1 MILLMRDFDQNHRH
15 RQRMLLAAA
24 LIGLGLLFVTF
35 LTAGGQARADT
46 TDGMTATDTAP
57 SQAGLDKED
66 GEALAEASAYLSSLE
81 DMQGDF
87 LQVGP
92 DGSVAEGKFYLRRPG
107 RLRFEYEPPE
117 NLLVVADG
125 TWVAVKDSSAPAQ
138 RYPIASTP
146 LSLLLAENVNL
157 SESARVLNVET
168 QPGALLVTLADS
180 KGEAAGPDHAD
191 FRSAPHAA
199 PPVGRHRRAGPA
211 DDGGPAQC
219 RDRHPGRQRALRAAR
234 QPAPPDRSPLGS
246 NWRRVLASIILDTEA
261 FPPRALP

>member
-1 MILLMRDFDQNHRH
+1 MIALMRNLDQNHRY

-35 LTAGGQARADT
+35 LTAGGQAWAET
-46 TDGMTATDTAP
+46 NDGMAETAAVPAQTD
-57 SQAGLDKED
+57 LDRED
-66 GEALAEASAYLSSLE
+66 GEALAQASAYLSAME
-81 DMQGDF
+81 NMQGDF

-180 KGEAAGPDHAD
+180 KGEAPGQITLIFDQPRMQLRQWVVTDAQGLQTTVALRNVETGIRAD
-191 FRSAPHAA
+191 NSLFVLRDTQRPQI
-199 PPVGRHRRAGPA
+199 
-211 DDGGPAQC
+211 GGP
-219 RDRHPGRQRALRAAR
+219 R
-234 QPAPPDRSPLGS
+234 
-246 NWRRVLASIILDTEA
+246 
-261 FPPRALP
+261 

>member
-1 MILLMRDFDQNHRH
+1 MLALMRDFDQNHRH

-35 LTAGGQARADT
+35 LTAGGQAWAET
-46 TDGMTATDTAP
+46 TDGMAATPPAP
-57 SQAGLDKED
+57 SQSGLDKKD
-66 GEALAEASAYLSSLE
+66 SQALAEASAYLSSLE

-180 KGEAAGPDHAD
+180 TGEAPGQITLIFDQPRMQLRQWVVTD
-191 FRSAPHAA
+191 
-199 PPVGRHRRAGPA
+199 
-211 DDGGPAQC
+211 AQ
-219 RDRHPGRQRALRAAR
+219 GLQTTVALRNVETGIRA
-234 QPAPPDRSPLGS
+234 DNSLF
-246 NWRRVLASIILDTEA
+246 VLRDNQRPQIG
-261 FPPRALP
+261 PR

>member
-1 MILLMRDFDQNHRH
+1 MIAFMRDFDQNHRH
-15 RQRMLLAAA
+15 RQRLLLAAA

-35 LTAGGQARADT
+35 LTAGGQAWAET
-46 TDGMTATDTAP
+46 TDGMAAAAAAP
-57 SQAGLDKED
+57 SQSSVDEED
-66 GEALAEASAYLSSLE
+66 GKALAEASAYLSSLE
-81 DMQGDF
+81 NMQGDF

-168 QPGALLVTLADS
+168 QPGALLVTLADRS
-180 KGEAAGPDHAD
+180 GEAPGQITLIFDQPQMQLRQWVVTDAQGLQTTVALRNVETGIRAD
-191 FRSAPHAA
+191 NSLFVLRDTQRPEI
-199 PPVGRHRRAGPA
+199 
-211 DDGGPAQC
+211 GGP
-219 RDRHPGRQRALRAAR
+219 R
-234 QPAPPDRSPLGS
+234 
-246 NWRRVLASIILDTEA
+246 
-261 FPPRALP
+261 